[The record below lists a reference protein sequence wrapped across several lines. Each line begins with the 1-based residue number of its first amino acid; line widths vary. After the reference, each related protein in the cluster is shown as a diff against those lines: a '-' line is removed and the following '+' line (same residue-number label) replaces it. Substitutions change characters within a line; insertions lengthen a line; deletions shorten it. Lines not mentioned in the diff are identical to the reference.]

1 MSSEEITSAQEFDV
15 VVIGAGLS
23 GSLVAANL
31 LRRAIPGLKVTL
43 IERKPPYGRGVA
55 YGTLSPVHR
64 LNVPA
69 GKLSAW
75 PDDPDDFFNWA
86 SHQPA
91 SPGMEEPVAK
101 TDFLPRYLFGRY
113 IEATLLAAKDAVEER
128 ARTLFA
134 QQETLPRDERRL
146 APPIFK
152 MAAGEVV
159 DIEENTSGGPHTVL
173 LADGTTLP
181 AHRVVLALGNLP
193 GEYPIRKPL
202 PIYRSWRYV
211 HVPWLMAAVENVKP
225 NEDVLIVGAGLTAVD
240 IIMQLAAQGHRGTIH
255 ALSRRG
261 LQPQKHQP
269 GSAYPNY
276 ITPEQL
282 PLSLRAVTRLVRA
295 EVKKAAAKGLD
306 WRGVIDALRP
316 VTQALWRGL
325 SKEDRARFMRHVRPF
340 WETHRHRLAP
350 QVASRVEQ
358 LEHDGQ
364 VRFYAGRLQTL
375 EEREGTVHAS
385 FHNRGTHELVNLRVG
400 KVINCTGPRT
410 DYSKFQHPLFINLL
424 ARGLINH
431 DPLAIGLNAS
441 ENGDVYRYSG
451 DSVGW
456 LYTLGAPMKGALWEC
471 TAVPEIRGQAAKLAE
486 KLAEESARF
495 LGAS

>member
-1 MSSEEITSAQEFDV
+1 MPSEFTQAQEFDV

-31 LRRAIPGLKVTL
+31 LRRAVPGLKITL
-43 IERKPPYGRGVA
+43 IERKPPFGRGVA

-75 PDDPDDFFNWA
+75 PEDPDDFFNWA
-86 SHQPA
+86 SHQP
-91 SPGMEEPVAK
+91 SQPGLDEPVTK
-101 TDFLPRYLFGRY
+101 TDFLPRYLFGQY
-113 IEATLLAAKDAVEER
+113 IEATLQSAKSACEER
-128 ARTLFA
+128 WRA
-134 QQETLPRDERRL
+134 QSSNPFPTNSNALPS
-146 APPIFK
+146 PIFK

-159 DIEENTSGGPHTVL
+159 DIEENTEGGAHTVL

-193 GEYPIRKPL
+193 GEYPIRKSL

-240 IIMQLAAQGHRGTIH
+240 IILQLDAQGHRGTIH

-261 LQPQKHQP
+261 LQPQKHRLGP
-269 GSAYPNY
+269 AYSSF
-276 ITPEQL
+276 ITAADL
-282 PLSLRAVTRLVRA
+282 PLTLREVTRRVRA
-295 EVKKAAAKGLD
+295 EVKKAKAQGID
-306 WRGVIDALRP
+306 WRGVVDALRP
-316 VTQALWRGL
+316 VTQALWRGF
-325 SKEDRARFMRHVRPF
+325 SKDDRARFMRHVRPF

-350 QVASRVEQ
+350 QVGARIE
-358 LEHDGQ
+358 EIERDGHVQ
-364 VRFYAGRLQTL
+364 FYAGRLQTL
-375 EEREGTVHAS
+375 EDVNGSVHAT
-385 FHNRGTHELVNLRVG
+385 FRRRGTNELVDLHVG

-424 ARGLINH
+424 ARGLITH
-431 DPLAIGLNAS
+431 DPLAIGLNTA
-441 ENGDVYRYSG
+441 ENGEVYKYGG

-456 LYTLGAPMKGALWEC
+456 LYTLGAPMKGTLWEC

-486 KLAEESARF
+486 KLAAEAGAF
-495 LGAS
+495 LKK